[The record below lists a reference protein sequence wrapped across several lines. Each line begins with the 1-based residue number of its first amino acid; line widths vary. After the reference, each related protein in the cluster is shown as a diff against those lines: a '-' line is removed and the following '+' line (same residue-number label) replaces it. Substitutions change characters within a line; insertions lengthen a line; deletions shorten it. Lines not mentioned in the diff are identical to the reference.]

1 MIHMHMCTY
10 ICIYLYVTY
19 IHIIYM
25 HMIIYVHLFKQDEV
39 ADEQRR
45 SLHPVRMFDRSDRDN
60 AMTKPA
66 TDRFLF
72 ITPRTVGFMVPSGV
86 HVYKYRRV
94 DIPFVYLT

>member
-1 MIHMHMCTY
+1 
-10 ICIYLYVTY
+10 
-19 IHIIYM
+19 M

-72 ITPRTVGFMVPSGV
+72 VTPRTVGCMLHISTLSTAGLNINHHPQLEG
-86 HVYKYRRV
+86 
-94 DIPFVYLT
+94 PTLCQ